1 MCLSSRA
8 TLRGRVPRDSPGLRI
23 PVLLGMAVS
32 LAVAMATS
40 PCRAEVTF
48 EAVPPSAGW
57 PGAVEPAAL
66 RLACSR
72 DEGEVREVFDR
83 EGLPF
88 RPELVRRSDGRV
100 CHVFY
105 RPTVPGFRA
114 APDDDPVTGILFDT
128 DPLLYLAAGSRN
140 RGEPVG
146 AMRDI
151 LRRIARPLAV
161 DILIHR
167 VHDAAAYE
175 RATLRSFGDTPHRI
189 TLLERGV
196 ERTFWWVQDYV
207 KAGAGS
213 RGKTLLVPR
222 RVFEGNPQTGEDFEP
237 LLARFAEQERVARS
251 RLSWEGGDLQL
262 TRDPRDPRL
271 LVLFYGSFAK
281 AYWGDTLTPREFE
294 YVLTLEFGADRAV
307 DLGGLAPH
315 VDYFVAF
322 VPRAG
327 LALVSV
333 PIAGD
338 LAVARAAIDALLAR
352 FAGPEPQTLVELRE
366 QLSPPHEDPARA
378 RQTLERARR
387 QQAEWQLAVDPTLP
401 GRMRSLVAR
410 VCPEGGDCLSVASQ
424 LRLLEADP
432 ATFEDWI
439 HATQSARFESK
450 VVAAHLDLVESQLV
464 PVPEAVRQRTL
475 EKIGELESVGFRVV
489 RIPAFRV
496 DLVAARAWPGI
507 SYVNALVVDQQI
519 FVPRFGLGEVE
530 DRLFRDAGAQL
541 PAGYSLVPIDAQQ
554 VLIRNG
560 GLHCLAG
567 LVR

>member
-1 MCLSSRA
+1 MKVL
-8 TLRGRVPRDSPGLRI
+8 
-23 PVLLGMAVS
+23 LLGMTAS
-32 LAVAMATS
+32 LALAAATCS
-40 PCRAEVTF
+40 AEVVF
-48 EAVPPSAGW
+48 EPVPPSARW
-57 PGAVEPAAL
+57 PGAVEPEAL
-66 RLACSR
+66 RLACAR
-72 DEGEVREVFDR
+72 DEGELRELFAR

-88 RPELVRRSDGRV
+88 RPELVRRSDGRA

-114 APDDDPVTGILFDT
+114 APDDDPVTGLLFDT

-140 RGEPVG
+140 RGEPTG

-175 RATLRSFGDTPHRI
+175 KATLRSFGSTPHRV

-207 KAGAGS
+207 KAGLAS
-213 RGKTLLVPR
+213 RGRTLLIPR
-222 RVFEGNPQTGEDFEP
+222 RIFEGSPQTGEDFEP
-237 LLARFAEQERVARS
+237 LLARFAEQGRVARS
-251 RLSWEGGDLQL
+251 RLSWEGGDLQF
-262 TRDPRDPRL
+262 TRDPRDPRRL
-271 LVLFYGSFAK
+271 LLFHGGFAK
-281 AYWGDTLTPREFE
+281 AYWAETLSQLEFE
-294 YVLTLEFGADRAV
+294 YVLALEFGADRV
-307 DLGGLAPH
+307 IDLGGLAPH

-333 PIAGD
+333 PVAGD
-338 LAVARAAIDALLAR
+338 LAVARAAVDALLAR
-352 FAGPEPQTLVELRE
+352 FAGREPKTLVELRE

-401 GRMRSLVAR
+401 ERMRSLVAR
-410 VCPEGGDCLSVASQ
+410 VCPEGGGCLSVPSQ

-464 PVPEAVRQRTL
+464 PVPEAILRRTR
-475 EKIGELESVGFRVV
+475 EKIGELEAVGFRVV
-489 RIPAFRV
+489 RVPAFRV
-496 DLVAARAWPGI
+496 DLVAARGWPGI
-507 SYVNALVVDQQI
+507 SYVNALVVDEQI

-530 DRLFRDAGAQL
+530 DRVFRDAGARL

-567 LVR
+567 LIR